1 MVLFRESVPSVAAPA
16 HVRGRGTDRRWPGD
30 RRAGFCRAVLGPPR
44 THRGLAIDLP
54 DGTRARLVPK
64 GWPRRPGD
72 PTFV

>member
-1 MVLFRESVPSVAAPA
+1 MVLFRESVPALRRRRMFVVGALIAGGLATVAPA
-16 HVRGRGTDRRWPGD
+16 S
-30 RRAGFCRAVLGPPR
+30 AGQFSARR

-54 DGTRARLVPK
+54 DGTRGRLVPK